1 MEFTELIAERRSIR
15 KYEAAVSREEME
27 VILTAARQAPSWKT
41 SKHPAAMSWKR
52 LKSWRSC
59 VRKPFRPSTGAAP
72 RMLPWL

>member
-41 SKHPAAMSWKR
+41 SKHPAAMFWR
-52 LKSWRSC
+52 RRKSWRSC
-59 VRKPFRPSTGAAP
+59 VQKRFPPSTGTVP
-72 RMLPWL
+72 RTPRWW